1 MEKSKMHEVK
11 TRWVGQNPF
20 KSTQQQPVVL
30 SEGSTKVKVDANAH
44 AAEYVITHGTKRGCW
59 PSLYGHLAAGKT
71 LEIVCN
77 TAEVK
82 LISEN
87 ARGWVARHGRRI
99 QVTQKNDGGDG
110 RGRVFLK
117 GGTA

>member
-1 MEKSKMHEVK
+1 MHEVK

-59 PSLYGHLAAGKT
+59 PSLYEYFVRGKT
-71 LEIVCN
+71 LEMVC
-77 TAEVK
+77 
-82 LISEN
+82 S
-87 ARGWVARHGRRI
+87 
-99 QVTQKNDGGDG
+99 KNDV
-110 RGRVFLK
+110 RI
-117 GGTA
+117 